1 MFNTSRSG
9 LVDADRFRE
18 RLAALDWS
26 QHSIARLL
34 GVNFATVQRW
44 ATGKQEIPP
53 DIAWINAGRLGG
65 ESIERVAKQ
74 PA

>member
-1 MFNTSRSG
+1 MFHTSRSG
-9 LVDADRFRE
+9 LMDADRFRE
-18 RLAALDWS
+18 CLAALDWS

-53 DIAWINAGRLGG
+53 DIATWLETLARCHEANPRP
-65 ESIERVAKQ
+65 ERSW
-74 PA
+74 